1 VRPEAQAEIDR
12 LRKLLALVI
21 RRLIE
26 HDPDAADL
34 LDQLQPS
41 DMPDD
46 STNDIG

>member
-26 HDPDAADL
+26 HGPDAADL
-34 LDQLQPS
+34 LDQLQPA
-41 DMPDD
+41 DLPDD
-46 STNDIG
+46 DIGAL